1 MSNTLRDVCFLL
13 TPAFSAYT
21 YQQTCF
27 LCYQNLARLHLLS
40 FLFPLFSLNSFFIH
54 FTSQSRLYRPPHL
67 LPVPP
72 SQTPTHITP
81 FPFHQKV
88 QEALLGYQPGLGHPV
103 SAGLSASFPTKAQPR
118 RGKGPNS
125 WQHSQRQPLL
135 QLLEDPQEDIC
146 YKCVGSLS
154 PAPVFF
160 LVGSLVSVSSLGSRL
175 ADSVGLSV
183 VSLTLPVHS
192 LPSPTPP
199 QDSPSSA

>member
-1 MSNTLRDVCFLL
+1 MLKVCATRPSFMCGLWIL
-13 TPAFSAYT
+13 NSDF
-21 YQQTCF
+21 F
-27 LCYQNLARLHLLS
+27 FFNNLFFYSLYILITAPISS
-40 FLFPLFSLNSFFIH
+40 FLPVLPLQI
-54 FTSQSRLYRPPHL
+54 PP
-67 LPVPP
+67 P
-72 SQTPTHITP
+72 ITP
-81 FPFHQKV
+81 FSSAQRRGSLSWYHPT
-88 QEALLGYQPGLGHPV
+88 LGHLD